1 MSKKR
6 FIQAVVI
13 RSLPELPKLPA
24 AIKYAEDLWEA
35 LTRHGYGQP
44 VESKPQAGKDWYRE
58 LSERQRKWFS
68 AFWLAFGYKQ
78 GRNEAAMRWHQL
90 GDLTDEQ
97 YQQIVDAARKEAG
110 KQLAPGQVRKMA
122 QGWLFE
128 KRYMDYA
135 PDERVKQ
142 NEKNHVLTHL
152 MNQLN
157 GIKQLHAAS
166 GDEAL
171 LAQINKLED
180 QIRQERNTAF
190 KQPDLSTQH

>member
-13 RSLPELPKLPA
+13 RSLPELPRLPA
-24 AIKYAEDLWEA
+24 AIQYAEDLWDA

-44 VESKPQAGKDWYRE
+44 VKGKPRDGKDWDRE
-58 LSERQRKWFS
+58 LSERQRKWFK
-68 AFWLAFGYKQ
+68 AFWAAFGHNQ

-90 GDLTDEQ
+90 GELTDAQ

-128 KRYMDYA
+128 KRYLDYA

-142 NEKNHVLTHL
+142 GEKNHVLARL
-152 MNQLN
+152 MGELN
-157 GIKQLHAAS
+157 GIRQLYEAG

-171 LAQINKLED
+171 LEQINKLED
-180 QIRQERNTAF
+180 QIRQARQTA
-190 KQPDLSTQH
+190 

>member
-6 FIQAVVI
+6 FVQAVVI

-24 AIKYAEDLWEA
+24 AIKYAEDLWDA

-44 VESKPQAGKDWYRE
+44 VESKPQAGKDWHAA
-58 LSERQRKWFS
+58 LNDRQRKWFA

-90 GDLTDEQ
+90 GELTDAQ
-97 YQQIVDAARKEAG
+97 YQQIVDAAKKEAG

-122 QGWLFE
+122 QGWLAD
-128 KRYMDYA
+128 KRYLDYA
-135 PDERVKQ
+135 DERDKRS
-142 NEKNHVLTHL
+142 EKNHVLTHL
-152 MNQLN
+152 MTQLI
-157 GIKQLHAAS
+157 GVKQLHEAS

-171 LAQINKLED
+171 LEQISKLED
-180 QIRQERNTAF
+180 QIRKERNSKTP
-190 KQPDLSTQH
+190 QSHVSTQH

>member
-6 FIQAVVI
+6 FIQAVII

-24 AIKYAEDLWEA
+24 AIKYAEDLWDA

-44 VESKPQAGKDWYRE
+44 TEGKPQTGKDWYRE
-58 LSERQRKWFS
+58 LSERQRKWFA
-68 AFWLAFGYKQ
+68 AFWNAFGHKQ
-78 GRNEAAMRWHQL
+78 GRNEAAMRWYQL
-90 GDLTDEQ
+90 GELTDEQ
-97 YQQIVDAARKEAG
+97 YRQIVEAARKEAS

-128 KRYMDYA
+128 KRYLDYA

-142 NEKNHVLTHL
+142 GEKNHVLTRL
-152 MNQLN
+152 MGELN
-157 GIKQLHAAS
+157 GIRQLHAAS

-171 LAQINKLED
+171 LTQINKLENE
-180 QIRQERNTAF
+180 IREARR
-190 KQPDLSTQH
+190 